1 MSKSLGYKASKLLK
15 MLNASFPVFGQSK
28 VVWRAEDL
36 HIAQGAWR
44 TNQNLDV
51 WRWNAYSRFL
61 RDDGSRGGVA
71 HSVGSYAT
79 MTELVKAK
87 SLGLLGD
94 EVDSAAA

>member
-1 MSKSLGYKASKLLK
+1 MSKGLGYKAQKLLK

-36 HIAQGAWR
+36 HIATGAWR

-61 RDDGSRGGVA
+61 RDDGSLGGVA

-87 SLGLLGD
+87 SLVLLGD